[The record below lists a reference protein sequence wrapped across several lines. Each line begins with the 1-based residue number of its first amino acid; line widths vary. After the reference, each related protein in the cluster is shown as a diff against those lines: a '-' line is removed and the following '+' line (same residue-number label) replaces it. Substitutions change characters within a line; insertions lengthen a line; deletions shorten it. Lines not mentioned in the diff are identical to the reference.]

1 MPYSSIVFNE
11 GEPLDPNK
19 LNQLQTNL
27 ADIYKT
33 SSSLVNATLND
44 QGSSSVPIV
53 FSNQRT
59 WTSKLNAN
67 QKYTSSPAALPSSF
81 NFNSPIYVTA
91 SVAQAL
97 PANTQITVSAYVS
110 GNNVYV
116 DVIPNKDITGLV
128 THFVASQQK
137 VVS

>member
-67 QKYTSSPAALPSSF
+67 QKYTSSPAALPS
-81 NFNSPIYVTA
+81 
-91 SVAQAL
+91 
-97 PANTQITVSAYVS
+97 
-110 GNNVYV
+110 
-116 DVIPNKDITGLV
+116 
-128 THFVASQQK
+128 
-137 VVS
+137 